1 MAIESWSGWGGA
13 IATFATTP
21 EVAAMNWGEERIST
35 VLRELN
41 VAMGEEVREIEG
53 WQSPVH

>member
-1 MAIESWSGWGGA
+1 
-13 IATFATTP
+13 
-21 EVAAMNWGEERIST
+21 MNWGEERIST

-41 VAMGEEVREIEG
+41 VAMGEEVRETEG